1 MGLTG
6 LEPVT
11 LRLSSAC
18 SNQLSYRP
26 QPKLFFLSHPHWR
39 HGDSNPR
46 PIACKATALPTE
58 LCPQS
63 HQVHRIG
70 RQKSLFG
77 RLNCA
82 GHSGVAALGFPN
94 VVLKSHR
101 SFYRTCRD
109 RPIST
114 QSSQETNLPTGMSRG
129 KILLRKE
136 VIQPQVPLRLP
147 CYDFIPITSLTLG
160 TRRRLWVKPAFMM

>member
-26 QPKLFFLSHPHWR
+26 QPKLSPSPSSWR

-46 PIACKATALPTE
+46 PIACKATALPAE

-63 HQVHRIG
+63 HQVHGIG
-70 RQKSLFG
+70 RHRKLPE

-82 GHSGVAALGFPN
+82 GHAGVAASGFPDE
-94 VVLKSHR
+94 VLKSHHR
-101 SFYRTCRD
+101 FRRNHVQG
-109 RPIST
+109 ST
-114 QSSQETNLPTGMSRG
+114 DSKSRRIG
-129 KILLRKE
+129 IKILLRKE

-160 TRRRLWVKPAFMM
+160 TRRRLWVRPAFMM

>member
-26 QPKLFFLSHPHWR
+26 QPNISSRHPHWR

-147 CYDFIPITSLTLG
+147 CYDFTPVADYTLVK
-160 TRRRLWVKPAFMM
+160 RLLAVSNLL